1 MSARAL
7 GWLALPFL
15 LLSAGGAMAG
25 ELTVTNTWARAT
37 PPGVSM
43 GVVYFHLENGTGK
56 ADRLLKLKTA
66 VAASAGVHR
75 TEIVDDI
82 ARMREVAVLHVAA
95 GEKLEFAP
103 GGLHVML
110 MGLKKPLV
118 AGKTFVLELVFEVAG
133 PRRVTVTVRET

>member
-1 MSARAL
+1 MNARAL
-7 GWLALPFL
+7 RWLALTL
-15 LLSAGGAMAG
+15 LLLVAGGAMAG
-25 ELTVTNTWARAT
+25 ELTVTSAWSRAT
-37 PPGVSM
+37 PPGVGM
-43 GVVYFHLENGTGK
+43 GVVYFRIENGSGK
-56 ADRLLKLKTA
+56 SDRLLKIRTS
-66 VAASAGVHR
+66 AASGAGVHR
-75 TEIVDDI
+75 TEIVEGI